1 MLICGKEQNNSC
13 QNAHTNG
20 PNMSCKSF
28 CTYRFLCG
36 GTMTT
41 IALIVSTN
49 GKIQTNVVTIVWIEG
64 GQLFSYIENNNDG
77 KFFKRNL

>member
-1 MLICGKEQNNSC
+1 
-13 QNAHTNG
+13 
-20 PNMSCKSF
+20 
-28 CTYRFLCG
+28 
-36 GTMTT
+36 MTT